1 MKTLIVYYSRT
12 GHTEKVANEIQ
23 KQTGGLIEKIE
34 DNTNRRGILGYLK
47 SGFQAAKKHAVSIN
61 EPINNPKDF
70 EQVIVVSSI
79 WAGTINSP
87 IRTYLQKY
95 SKEINCYKLLLV
107 RMGSQIESVV
117 SEVTDIVGK
126 PPIKALGII
135 DKQIK
140 EDTIRVEEF

>member
-12 GHTEKVANEIQ
+12 GNTEKLANEIQ
-23 KQTGGLIEKIE
+23 KQTGGVIEKIE
-34 DNTNRRGILGYLK
+34 DNINRRGIIGYLK
-47 SGFQAAKKHAVSIN
+47 SGFQASKKYAVSIN
-61 EPINNPKDF
+61 EASNNPKDF

-87 IRTYLQKY
+87 IRAYLQKY
-95 SKEINCYKLLLV
+95 SKEINCYQLILV

-117 SEVTDIVGK
+117 AEVTDIVGK

-140 EDTIRVEEF
+140 ENTIKIEEL